1 YPNGF
6 PGEVL
11 DAFLA
16 ATGCEG
22 VLGNSSAS
30 GTEIIKELGEEHVR
44 TGFPIIYTSGDSVFQ
59 IAAHEEVIPLDR
71 LYEICLK
78 TRNEVMVGKH
88 AVGRVIARPFI
99 GSGGSFTRTTNRRDF
114 ALEPPSSTLLDLLQ
128 EAGIETVGVGKIDD
142 LFSGRGLQQ
151 KIHTRSNA
159 EGVQETITAAAG
171 LRTGMVMTNLVD
183 FDTLYG
189 HRQDPRGLAEA
200 LTEFDAALPRIL
212 NVIGDEDVLVLTA
225 DHGNDPTDQSTDH
238 SREYVPLL
246 WYTTWGKRNIDLGV
260 RPSFADAGKTVGEYF
275 GLGTP
280 GTLAG
285 NSFLSQVV

>member
-1 YPNGF
+1 
-6 PGEVL
+6 
-11 DAFLA
+11 
-16 ATGCEG
+16 
-22 VLGNSSAS
+22 
-30 GTEIIKELGEEHVR
+30 
-44 TGFPIIYTSGDSVFQ
+44 
-59 IAAHEEVIPLDR
+59 
-71 LYEICLK
+71 
-78 TRNEVMVGKH
+78 
-88 AVGRVIARPFI
+88 
-99 GSGGSFTRTTNRRDF
+99 NRRDF

-159 EGVQETITAAAG
+159 EGVRETITAAAG